1 MQLKD
6 KSIGEINNL
15 NYSGLSSD
23 IDVEILKQC
32 IPSTKE
38 RKRFMS
44 NYSKVIGW
52 ILYDCNVLY
61 ELWDFADSHKNI
73 GVTGV
78 FPCESEGSVVVS
90 SASLIINISSYL
102 FEGKNSALSDL
113 YKYFE
118 TPNNN
123 HLSSNEL
130 ANNAFREV
138 ARTVRK
144 QLIDIEKSGQ
154 YDKKKIEE
162 V

>member
-52 ILYDCNVLY
+52 ILYDCNVL
-61 ELWDFADSHKNI
+61 FN
-73 GVTGV
+73 
-78 FPCESEGSVVVS
+78 
-90 SASLIINISSYL
+90 
-102 FEGKNSALSDL
+102 
-113 YKYFE
+113 
-118 TPNNN
+118 
-123 HLSSNEL
+123 
-130 ANNAFREV
+130 
-138 ARTVRK
+138 
-144 QLIDIEKSGQ
+144 
-154 YDKKKIEE
+154 
-162 V
+162 